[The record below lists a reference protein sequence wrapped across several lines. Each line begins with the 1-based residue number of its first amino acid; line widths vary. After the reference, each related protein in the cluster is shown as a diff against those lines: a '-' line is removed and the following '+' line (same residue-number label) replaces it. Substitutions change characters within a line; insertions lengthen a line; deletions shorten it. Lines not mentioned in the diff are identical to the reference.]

1 MFIYV
6 AQQKLEQEIKERD
19 EKYSDLDSK
28 FSRLHKRAKQRI
40 QDIQKVFVV
49 FLCLF
54 NCILSYLLSILFT
67 KPKTIH

>member
-1 MFIYV
+1 MFRYV

-40 QDIQKVFVV
+40 QDIQKVFAV
-49 FLCLF
+49 FLVLM
-54 NCILSYLLSILFT
+54 
-67 KPKTIH
+67 